1 MAIVALQCKLLAARS
16 SEQQKARELA
26 DATTELQRL
35 ERARSVRER
44 SKASALTLVMNCET
58 GNGLEQWRRLCARED
73 AATATRRCN
82 KAARACCRCCC
93 CFHHFS

>member
-1 MAIVALQCKLLAARS
+1 MCVAELAVRLALLLGLLATIGLLMAIVALQCKLLAARS

-44 SKASALTLVMNCET
+44 SKASQSQVTYR
-58 GNGLEQWRRLCARED
+58 WD
-73 AATATRRCN
+73 YAAPRFMPLAE
-82 KAARACCRCCC
+82 
-93 CFHHFS
+93 HLQG

>member
-1 MAIVALQCKLLAARS
+1 MCVAELAVRLALLLGLLATIGLLMAIVALQCSKLLAARS

-44 SKASALTLVMNCET
+44 SKASQSQVTYR
-58 GNGLEQWRRLCARED
+58 WD
-73 AATATRRCN
+73 YAAPRFMPLAE
-82 KAARACCRCCC
+82 
-93 CFHHFS
+93 HLQG

>member
-44 SKASALTLVMNCET
+44 SKASALTLVMNCGET

-73 AATATRRCN
+73 AATATIVVVACLF
-82 KAARACCRCCC
+82 AAA
-93 CFHHFS
+93 FIIIFS